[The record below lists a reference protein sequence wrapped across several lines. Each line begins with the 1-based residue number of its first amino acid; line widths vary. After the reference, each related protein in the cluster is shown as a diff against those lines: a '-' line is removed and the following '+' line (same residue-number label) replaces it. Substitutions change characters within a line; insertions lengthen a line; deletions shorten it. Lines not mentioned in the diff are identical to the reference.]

1 MIDMKRA
8 AMLGGD
14 PADRKEASYWP
25 QHQDAPEDIFLD
37 RLAELSRASGES
49 IPALFSKIAAKA
61 FIEASKETDSD
72 AIRNAQREAIVRF
85 LQQAREVSAC
95 PDLQYFVATWQAAF
109 ELEDKDE
116 DKTQTSIA
124 KQFGVTRAAVSKR
137 VVEIRKAA
145 NPATI
150 ARSQKSIEARKTYAL
165 RQLIVGQTRKKIDL
179 TNQQKETNDLWAQH
193 TTAKN

>member
-8 AMLGGD
+8 QMLGGD

-25 QHQDAPEDIFLD
+25 DHEDRPEDVWADEWLD
-37 RLAELSRASGES
+37 MCRAANVSVCPEAVAHGKAAMVKALDLTDRDSHRL
-49 IPALFSKIAAKA
+49 
-61 FIEASKETDSD
+61 
-72 AIRNAQREAIVRF
+72 AQREAIVRF

-116 DKTQTSIA
+116 DRTQTAIA

-145 NPATI
+145 NPTTI
-150 ARSQKSIEARKTYAL
+150 ARSQKSLEARKVYAL
-165 RQLIVGQTRKKIDL
+165 RQMIVGQTRKKIDL
-179 TNQQKETNDLWAQH
+179 NSMQQETKDIWTSMGN
-193 TTAKN
+193 N

>member
-1 MIDMKRA
+1 MIDIRKA
-8 AMLGGD
+8 QMLGGD

-25 QHQDAPEDIFLD
+25 QHEDTVEDTWADEWLEMCRAAEVRVCPDAVNHGKAALMKTLKTSDKD
-37 RLAELSRASGES
+37 GHRL
-49 IPALFSKIAAKA
+49 
-61 FIEASKETDSD
+61 
-72 AIRNAQREAIVRF
+72 AQREAIVRF

-145 NPATI
+145 NPNTI

-165 RQLIVGQTRKKIDL
+165 RQLIVGQTRTKINL
-179 TNQQKETNDLWAQH
+179 TTTQKETADIWAQ
-193 TTAKN
+193 N

>member
-8 AMLGGD
+8 QMLGGD

-25 QHQDAPEDIFLD
+25 THEDRPEDVWADEWLD
-37 RLAELSRASGES
+37 MCRRAEVKVCPDAVTHG
-49 IPALFSKIAAKA
+49 KAAMMK
-61 FIEASKETDSD
+61 TLNVSD
-72 AIRNAQREAIVRF
+72 KDGHRIAQREAIVRF

-137 VVEIRKAA
+137 VIEIRKAA
-145 NPATI
+145 NPQTI

-165 RQLIVGQTRKKIDL
+165 RQLIVGGTRTKINL
-179 TNQQKETNDLWAQH
+179 TNQQKETQTLWE
-193 TTAKN
+193 TN

>member
-8 AMLGGD
+8 QMLGGD

-25 QHQDAPEDIFLD
+25 EHEDSVEDTWADEWLELCRRDEVRVCPEAVTHGKAALTKTLKTSDKD
-37 RLAELSRASGES
+37 GHRL
-49 IPALFSKIAAKA
+49 
-61 FIEASKETDSD
+61 
-72 AIRNAQREAIVRF
+72 AQREAIVRF
-85 LQQAREVSAC
+85 LQQAREVSSC

-109 ELEDKDE
+109 ELEDRDE
-116 DKTQTSIA
+116 DKTQTAIA

-145 NPATI
+145 NPNTI
-150 ARSQKSIEARKTYAL
+150 ARSQKSIAARKTYAL

-179 TNQQKETNDLWAQH
+179 TNQQKETNNLWALPS
-193 TTAKN
+193 TAKN

>member
-1 MIDMKRA
+1 
-8 AMLGGD
+8 
-14 PADRKEASYWP
+14 
-25 QHQDAPEDIFLD
+25 
-37 RLAELSRASGES
+37 
-49 IPALFSKIAAKA
+49 
-61 FIEASKETDSD
+61 
-72 AIRNAQREAIVRF
+72 VRF

-145 NPATI
+145 NPNTI

-165 RQLIVGQTRKKIDL
+165 RQLIVGQTRTKINL
-179 TNQQKETNDLWAQH
+179 TTTQKETADIWAQ
-193 TTAKN
+193 N